1 MPSFSLPS
9 FAKIN
14 LSLRVLGKRDD
25 GFHELC
31 TVFQTVSLYDTI
43 TFAGSDDLALTC
55 DNPEIPV
62 DASNLCLR
70 AATEL
75 RSRFNVTRGAA
86 MHLEKRIP
94 SPGGLGGG
102 SSNAAVTL
110 IGLMRLWGI
119 DGPVADLVE
128 IAAALGSD
136 VPFFLTGGTALGTG
150 RGEIVEPLDDID
162 APLMLIVT
170 PDVGVSTVAAFANLQ
185 APSLTN
191 IDSNRILRV
200 CRSEAVSL
208 DPHHSALINDFEASV
223 FSAYPEVKRVRDT
236 LIDLGAVNA
245 AMSGSGASVF
255 AIFDKQETRQ
265 AAQKALEQESRWRK
279 FAVATI
285 SRSVYREA
293 LQIQG

>member
-1 MPSFSLPS
+1 MPGFSLPS

-14 LSLRVLGKRDD
+14 WSLRILGKRDD

-31 TVFQTVSLYDTI
+31 TVFQTVSLHDTI
-43 TFAGSDDLALTC
+43 TFGEGSELTLTC
-55 DNPEIPV
+55 DDPDIPV
-62 DASNLCLR
+62 DESNLCLK
-70 AATEL
+70 AAAEL
-75 RSRFNVTRGAA
+75 RSRIGVRRGAA

-110 IGLMRLWGI
+110 IGLVRLWGL
-119 DGPVADLVE
+119 DASASELTE
-128 IAAALGSD
+128 IAAGLGSD

-150 RGEIVEPLDDID
+150 RGEIIEPLEDID
-162 APLMLIVT
+162 APTMLIIT
-170 PDVGVSTVAAFANLQ
+170 PNIAVSTAAAFADLQ

-191 IDSNRILRV
+191 IDPNRILRV

-223 FSAYPEVKRVRDT
+223 FSACSEIKQVKDT
-236 LIDLGAVNA
+236 LLDLGAVNA
-245 AMSGSGASVF
+245 ALSGSGASIF

-265 AAQKALEQESRWRK
+265 AAQKALDNSSSWRK

-285 SRSVYREA
+285 SRSKYCEA
-293 LQIQG
+293 LQMQG